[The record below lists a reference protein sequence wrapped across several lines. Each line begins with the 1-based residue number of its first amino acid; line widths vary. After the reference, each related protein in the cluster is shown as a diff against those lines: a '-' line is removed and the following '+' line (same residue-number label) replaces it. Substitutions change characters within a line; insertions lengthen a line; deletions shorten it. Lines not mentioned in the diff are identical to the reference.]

1 MDIVRDFERLRIDEP
16 DYLNI
21 DYYEGRKERNLD
33 LYEITDNGRTTDFI
47 ARYVGN
53 VNNPNDYENPDV
65 HLRFM
70 IMYKRPSNLRYPNC
84 TYPWINIHSPFFV
97 IKNRATNELRRI
109 STGNLQF
116 RNDELPI
123 NLINDEWRNNEIASG
138 EYIIRQTDVLDNN
151 LPVEIYDP
159 NEQRV
164 IMRPVLDAGQ
174 VNFNAMDTTG
184 GKRKKSRRRTK
195 RSRSSKI
202 NSKGKKSRRSR
213 RHRK

>member
-33 LYEITDNGRTTDFI
+33 LYEITDNNRRIDFI

-53 VNNPNDYENPDV
+53 VNEPNDDENPDV

-70 IMYKRPSNLRYPNC
+70 IMYKRPSNLRYQNS

-97 IKNRATNELRRI
+97 IKNTATNELRRV
-109 STGNLQF
+109 STDDLQF
-116 RNDELPI
+116 TNNELPI
-123 NLINDEWRNNEIASG
+123 NLIDDDWRENEIESG

-151 LPVEIYDP
+151 LPVEMFVP
-159 NEQRV
+159 NEGV

-174 VNFNAMDTTG
+174 LNFNAMDTTG
-184 GKRKKSRRRTK
+184 GKRRKSRRRSK
-195 RSRSSKI
+195 RTRSSKR
-202 NSKGKKSRRSR
+202 SKKGRKSRR
-213 RHRK
+213 HKK

>member
-21 DYYEGRKERNLD
+21 AYYEGRKERNLD
-33 LYEITDNGRTTDFI
+33 LYEITDNNRATDFI

-53 VNNPNDYENPDV
+53 VNNPDDDENPDV

-84 TYPWINIHSPFFV
+84 TYPWINIHTPFFV
-97 IKNRATNELRRI
+97 IKNTATNGLRRVP
-109 STGNLQF
+109 TDNLEF

-123 NLINDEWRNNEIASG
+123 NLIDDDWRDNEIESG
-138 EYIIRQTDVLDNN
+138 EYVIRQTDVLDNN
-151 LPVEIYDP
+151 IPVEIFDP
-159 NEQRV
+159 IEQRV
-164 IMRPVLDAGQ
+164 IMRPVI
-174 VNFNAMDTTG
+174 NFNAMDTTG
-184 GKRKKSRRRTK
+184 GKRRKSRRRTK
-195 RSRSSKI
+195 RSKSSKR
-202 NSKGKKSRRSR
+202 NLKGNKSRKSR